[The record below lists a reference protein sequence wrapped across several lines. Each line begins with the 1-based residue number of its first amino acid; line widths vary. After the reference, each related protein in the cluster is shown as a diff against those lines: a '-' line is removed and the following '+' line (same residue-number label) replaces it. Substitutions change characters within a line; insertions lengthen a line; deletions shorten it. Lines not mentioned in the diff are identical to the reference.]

1 MEDAIRNM
9 ERLCQEKLLV
19 FYKLLAVF
27 RNERK
32 AIIKAD
38 VASLW
43 TYAREKRELAE
54 NIHDIRRT
62 VFDLAEEAGLT
73 GDMVFAEYSM
83 AKILAAVP
91 VREKGSLV
99 NVNMALNEIKRKIAA
114 LSHENRMYLQESL
127 KTIEDLVHI
136 ITRSCVRE
144 ERYGRETYMRP
155 TTYGRTAAVREG
167 V

>member
-19 FYKLLAVF
+19 FYKLLTVF

-54 NIHDIRRT
+54 KIHEIRQT
-62 VFDLAEEAGLT
+62 VYDLAEEAGLV
-73 GDMVFAEYSM
+73 GDMTFTEYSL
-83 AKILAAVP
+83 ARIIAAVA
-91 VREKGSLV
+91 VRERGTLV
-99 NVNMALNEIKRKIAA
+99 NTHMALNEIKRKIAA
-114 LSHENRMYLQESL
+114 LSHENRLFLEESL

-136 ITRSCVRE
+136 ITRNCVRE

-155 TTYGRTAAVREG
+155 TTYGRMAAVREG